1 MNENG
6 RRIAALS
13 RTVER
18 RRRLDETLRA
28 TVIARREALSQSAS
42 RRDAQATRVD
52 AQRALLEAQ
61 RARLARM
68 TGGTAAISVPDM
80 MASMR
85 YIEVVVERLRGLEAE
100 LDALEG
106 EVRAAAHALGEAQR
120 AVATNRGRIDL
131 CEARIVRLERDAERE
146 AGDRE
151 DEEAEE
157 AALAR
162 ARLAMA
168 GADRQAGLAER

>member
-1 MNENG
+1 MNENA

-13 RTVER
+13 RTIER

-28 TVIARREALSQSAS
+28 TVIACRDALSQSEG
-42 RRDAQATRVD
+42 RRDAHAARVD
-52 AQRALLEAQ
+52 AERALLEAQ

-68 TGGTAAISVPDM
+68 TGGTATISVPDM

-85 YIEVVVERLRGLEAE
+85 YIEVVAERLRGLEAD
-100 LDALEG
+100 LDALQA
-106 EVRAAAHALGEAQR
+106 EVRAAAHALGQAQR

-131 CEARIVRLERDAERE
+131 CEARVVRLERESERE
-146 AGDRE
+146 VGDRE

-168 GADRQAGLAER
+168 GEDTAAGRPAR